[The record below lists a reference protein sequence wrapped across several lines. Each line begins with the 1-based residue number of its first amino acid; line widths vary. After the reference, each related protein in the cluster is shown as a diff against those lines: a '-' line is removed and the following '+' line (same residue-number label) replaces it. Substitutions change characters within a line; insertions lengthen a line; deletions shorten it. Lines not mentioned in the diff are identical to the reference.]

1 MNYIGVDLVD
11 IRRIESAIS
20 RWGQRFLDHIYTAA
34 ELELCAG
41 KPRSLAARFAAKEAV
56 MKALGT
62 GFQRAF
68 WRDIE
73 VLAEKDGRPVIKLSG
88 RARRSAY
95 AIGVSGVTV
104 SMSHSG
110 DHAIACVIAF

>member
-20 RWGQRFLDHIYTAA
+20 RWGDRFLHHVYTPA

-41 KPRSLAARFAAKEAV
+41 RAHSLAARFAAKEAV

-62 GFQRAF
+62 GFKGAF

-88 RARRSAY
+88 RAQASAQ
-95 AIGVSGVTV
+95 AIGVSGVSV